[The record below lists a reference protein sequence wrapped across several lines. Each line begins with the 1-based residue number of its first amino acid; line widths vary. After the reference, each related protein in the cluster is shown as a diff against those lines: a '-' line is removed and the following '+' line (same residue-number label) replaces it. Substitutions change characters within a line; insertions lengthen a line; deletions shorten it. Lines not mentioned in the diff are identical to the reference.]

1 VPDPVDIQNA
11 RDVLINREPIELY
24 KVLKFEG
31 LVGSGGEAKT
41 VIDDGLVSVNGDIE
55 HRRRRKL
62 VAGDVVV
69 FADVALC
76 LVRE

>member
-1 VPDPVDIQNA
+1 MPDPVDIQNA

-41 VIDDGLVSVNGDIE
+41 VIDHGLVSVNGDIE